1 MIINII
7 LLIILVLFIY
17 IFTNKINEY
26 FTNNIIEFKN
36 EQFLH
41 PNDFKDEYK
50 NILLNYSYYFNKKN
64 LEKRKL
70 KNINELLL
78 VYISSLRI
86 PSNHFIYNINKKLN
100 YNINDKIL
108 PFLDIL

>member
-36 EQFLH
+36 EQFLQIIH
-41 PNDFKDEYK
+41 I
-50 NILLNYSYYFNKKN
+50 ILIKK
-64 LEKRKL
+64 
-70 KNINELLL
+70 I
-78 VYISSLRI
+78 
-86 PSNHFIYNINKKLN
+86 
-100 YNINDKIL
+100 
-108 PFLDIL
+108 